1 MPHGDVGQHDNPV
14 AVGEKTHHELSVG
27 DDMDGH
33 DGARI
38 VLTAHGLALVDGA
51 SVQIGEILPAY
62 IEADG
67 DRLGTGHAGDAVH
80 ILVVGIDIEVYRRVY
95 TVLVFAHR
103 LDSVETEG
111 ADSAAPGTVG
121 EQIPPSGV
129 LLQIIG
135 RERHRPGC
143 LVEVFVGDG
152 DRCTVANG
160 MEKRGEVF
168 HAQFPA
174 RFLERNHLGGFGLHG
189 HIEAGEHLVQ
199 PVEARNPLEAAE
211 EGQGLPYGA
220 YMAGGKMVVE
230 NGEGDVLVAV
240 FDFTGIRTTFE
251 ADDVDM
257 VGVGDFAH
265 VVVQGYFRF
274 HCRETSSL
282 KIIVH
287 GIEHLVDV
295 RTFGFSQHP
304 VEDDDT

>member
-14 AVGEKTHHELSVG
+14 AVGEKTHHELRVG

-38 VLTAHGLALVDGA
+38 VLTAHGLALVYGA
-51 SVQIGEILPAY
+51 GVQIGEILPAH
-62 IEADG
+62 IEAYG
-67 DRLGTGHAGDAVH
+67 DRLDTRHAGDTVH
-80 ILVVGIDIEVYRRVY
+80 ILVVGIDIEVYRCVY

-129 LLQIIG
+129 LFQEI
-135 RERHRPGC
+135 RRKSNCPGC
-143 LVEVFVGDG
+143 LVEVPVGDRDWG
-152 DRCTVANG
+152 TAADG
-160 MEKRGEVF
+160 MEKRGKVL
-168 HAQFPA
+168 HAQFPVG
-174 RFLERNHLGGFGLHG
+174 LLKLNHLGGIRLHG
-189 HIEAGEHLVQ
+189 HIETGEHLVH
-199 PVEARNPLEAAE
+199 PVEARNPPEAAE
-211 EGQGLPYGA
+211 EGQGLSYVA
-220 YMAGGKMVVE
+220 DMAGGKTVVE
-230 NGEGDVLVAV
+230 DGEGDVLVTV
-240 FDFTGIRTTFE
+240 FDSTGIRTAFA

-257 VGVGDFAH
+257 VGVGDLTH

-274 HCRETSSL
+274 HCRETSFL

-295 RTFGFSQHP
+295 RTFIRSQHP
-304 VEDDDT
+304 VED